1 MESELNSKGIV
12 DLCWGTGVFFLCF
25 CVLCVC
31 VSGVLV
37 RVFLFF
43 CEFGCKFGVF
53 TSGNLFFGSEIFCA
67 FWCIAD
73 LGGWGFWKS
82 K

>member
-25 CVLCVC
+25 VCVCVC

-37 RVFLFF
+37 RFFFFFVFLVSLAVKLGFLHVEICF
-43 CEFGCKFGVF
+43 LEVKFVVLFGV
-53 TSGNLFFGSEIFCA
+53 LQI
-67 FWCIAD
+67 
-73 LGGWGFWKS
+73 
-82 K
+82 

>member
-25 CVLCVC
+25 VCVCVC

-37 RVFLFF
+37 RFFFF
-43 CEFGCKFGVF
+43 CFFGEFGCKIGVF
-53 TSGNLFFGSEIFCA
+53 TCGNLFFGSEICCA

-73 LGGWGFWKS
+73 LGG
-82 K
+82 

>member
-25 CVLCVC
+25 VCVCVC

-37 RVFLFF
+37 RFFFFLFF
-43 CEFGCKFGVF
+43 WSVW
-53 TSGNLFFGSEIFCA
+53 L
-67 FWCIAD
+67 
-73 LGGWGFWKS
+73 
-82 K
+82 

>member
-37 RVFLFF
+37 RVFFF
-43 CEFGCKFGVF
+43 FFVSLAVNLGFLQVGICFLEVKFVVLFGV
-53 TSGNLFFGSEIFCA
+53 LQI
-67 FWCIAD
+67 
-73 LGGWGFWKS
+73 
-82 K
+82 